1 MHFAPLCTTSI
12 PIIEAALL
20 KCKNILVTDEKK
32 RLPFLEAFLCLV
44 SGHVTVDEGH
54 DMGAGAARIRA
65 EAAVGVACS
74 DTLSCCPLYGRLE
87 VGVCHGVD
95 ICERYAGLCSGLIL
109 VAPYVFLAKFPL
121 VAY

>member
-1 MHFAPLCTTSI
+1 MGDFS
-12 PIIEAALL
+12 
-20 KCKNILVTDEKK
+20 
-32 RLPFLEAFLCLV
+32 LCLV
-44 SGHVTVDEGH
+44 SGYVAVDEGH